1 MKKLISIFLAVVML
15 TMCMG
20 ISGFAAG
27 VDFNAG
33 TMRNIIDLLDR
44 NMPLTQQQRVDVFN
58 ILALYIANPSVDSI
72 DNLITMLENDAVTG
86 GADGEGILND
96 IVSSLGS
103 VLVEN
108 KSTVLFVLDVLK
120 ALPLENRQDA
130 VEAFRSAQDA
140 VDAQSATDGSW
151 WATEEEADV
160 VLESVDQEALQ
171 NIYDYFVH
179 NEDEEPGDAQLGT
192 HGIGINTILRLSF
205 AFQGSLVLT
214 DASVGSDDFAVK
226 TISDGF
232 KDGLYTY
239 VTEHFDTINGVE
251 ITDGDVV
258 MSALLDALNALPD
271 SLKADIKTVLGASEI
286 ALYEALADEEDDD
299 DSDSDRPGSNR
310 PNGGYLGGSS
320 DDVDM
325 SKEVGNIKPNMS
337 ESVGAPASAEAAY
350 IYTDTTDHWAKDYI
364 GELSKRGIF
373 NGYEDGSFR
382 PDLGITREEIAVAL
396 TRALNLED
404 KARRAPYYSYSDSS
418 YISTWALDAVNMM
431 SKLGVFTGYDDGLY
445 RPQQVITREQM
456 VAVIMRMF
464 DNSVPKTALN
474 FTDEH
479 VIGDWAVGY
488 VEGATTLEIVAGYP
502 DGTFRATNYITRA
515 EAAKILYVFM
525 HYANLL

>member
-20 ISGFAAG
+20 ISGFAATDMSFG
-27 VDFNAG
+27 ASTLV
-33 TMRNIIDLLDR
+33 NIIDILDR
-44 NMPLTQQQRVDVFN
+44 NMPRTQARRVQVFN
-58 ILALYIANPSVDSI
+58 LLAMYIESDLNLDALI
-72 DNLITMLENDAVTG
+72 DMTETLIVPDTDPNKATFDEIIGRLGTDLTENQD
-86 GADGEGILND
+86 
-96 IVSSLGS
+96 
-103 VLVEN
+103 
-108 KSTVLFVLDVLK
+108 TVLFVLDLLR
-120 ALPLENRQDA
+120 ALPYEKRA
-130 VEAFRSAQDA
+130 YAIEKFKEAQDA

-160 VLESVDQEALQ
+160 VLESVDQEALE
-171 NIYDYFVH
+171 NIYNYFVH
-179 NEDEEPGDAQLGT
+179 NDVELGHEQLGT

-226 TISDGF
+226 TISDDF
-232 KDGLYTY
+232 KNGLYTY
-239 VTEHFDTINGVE
+239 VTEHFNPINGVE
-251 ITDGDVV
+251 ITDGDDVIG
-258 MSALLDALNALPD
+258 ALVDALNEFGAE
-271 SLKADIKTVLGASEI
+271 LKADIKTVLGASEI

-299 DSDSDRPGSNR
+299 DSNRPGSNR

-350 IYTDTTDHWAKDYI
+350 IYTDTADHWAKDYI

-464 DNSVPKTALN
+464 DNSVPKTTLN

-479 VIGDWAVGY
+479 VIGDWAVSY